1 MTAVYSEFE
10 GKVALISGAAD
21 GIGRATAMAFARNG
35 ARVVAADINEA
46 GGNATVATI
55 VAAGGKALFLGCDV
69 SDDRQNRALV
79 DFATEKFGGLDYAFN
94 NGAISSPKIPI
105 DQHSEELVDRL
116 LAINIKGVWSAMR
129 HQIPAMLERGGGAIV
144 NTASILA
151 IVGLAGR
158 SIYAASK
165 SAVVGMTR
173 VAAVEY
179 AARNIRVNAIC
190 PGTVETGML
199 RPLLQQLADDA
210 QMLQSIRE
218 QQPINR
224 WAQPAELAEP
234 VLWLCSHGASFVLG
248 QALVVDGGF
257 TAR

>member
-10 GKVALISGAAD
+10 GKVAIISGAAD
-21 GIGRATAMAFARNG
+21 GIGRATAIAFARNG
-35 ARVVAADINEA
+35 ARVVVADINEA
-46 GGNATVATI
+46 GGAETVATI
-55 VAAGGKALFLGCDV
+55 ARSGGQALFLRCDV

-79 DFATEKFGGLDYAFN
+79 EFTTERFGRLDYAFN
-94 NGAISSPKIPI
+94 NGGISSPKVPI
-105 DQHSEELVDRL
+105 DQHSEALVDRL

-129 HQIPAMLERGGGAIV
+129 HQIPVMRERGGGAIV

-151 IVGLAGR
+151 MVGLAGR

-165 SAVVGMTR
+165 AAVVGMTR

-179 AARNIRVNAIC
+179 AAQNIRVNALC

-199 RPLLQQLADDA
+199 RPLLEELADNA
-210 QMLQSIRE
+210 QMLQRIRE

-224 WAQPAELAEP
+224 WAQPNEIAEP
-234 VLWLCSHGASFVLG
+234 VLWLCSESASFVVG
-248 QALVVDGGF
+248 QAFAVDGGF
-257 TAR
+257 TCR